1 MKTLTNNLQGLQNFR
16 RFIALG
22 TPASSISCV
31 EEFVV
36 KIGRVVLWSLYYSAY
51 YKNYSLC
58 IVQMPCDRKR
68 YVTQWNRTRL
78 ARFCLE
84 PSNAPVSKKSDM
96 ISQLFNKLLVH
107 INIKT
112 VI

>member
-36 KIGRVVLWSLYYSAY
+36 KIGRVVLWSLCV
-51 YKNYSLC
+51 L
-58 IVQMPCDRKR
+58 
-68 YVTQWNRTRL
+68 
-78 ARFCLE
+78 
-84 PSNAPVSKKSDM
+84 
-96 ISQLFNKLLVH
+96 
-107 INIKT
+107 
-112 VI
+112 

>member
-36 KIGRVVLWSLYYSAY
+36 KIGRVVLWSLCVLYALF
-51 YKNYSLC
+51 KC
-58 IVQMPCDRKR
+58 P
-68 YVTQWNRTRL
+68 VTGR
-78 ARFCLE
+78 
-84 PSNAPVSKKSDM
+84 DM
-96 ISQLFNKLLVH
+96 LHNE
-107 INIKT
+107 T
-112 VI
+112 ERA